1 MEIKGIDVSKWQGR
15 IDWKAVAG
23 SGVKFAMIRAA
34 YGSTSGRITI
44 DPYFAEN
51 VRGAV
56 AAGIAVGVY
65 LYSYAR
71 TVYAARLEAQNLVAA
86 LATSKEQI
94 TYPVAY
100 DLEDASQQSLGRVR
114 NGEMVRAFCDVVRAA
129 GYQPIL
135 YANKSWID
143 NHIDVPDDVPVW
155 LARWGVSDPGMPC
168 QMWQYSDSGS
178 VVGIKGS
185 VDMNISYID
194 YAVPDYRQQVKAR
207 FGFEDKTLDYL
218 AAYQFG
224 ADLLR
229 KLATAP

>member
-1 MEIKGIDVSKWQGR
+1 MEIKGIDVSKWQGK

-23 SGVKFAMIRAA
+23 SGVKFAMIRTA

-56 AAGIAVGVY
+56 AAGIRVGVY

-86 LATSKEQI
+86 LAASKELI

-114 NGEMVRAFCDVVRAA
+114 NGEMVRAFCDVVRGA

-143 NHIDVPDDVPVW
+143 NHIDVPDDVSVW

-168 QMWQYSDSGS
+168 QMWQYSDSGR
-178 VVGIKGS
+178 VAGIKGN
-185 VDMNISYID
+185 VDLNISYVD
-194 YAVPDYRQQVKAR
+194 YAAPDYRQQVKAR
-207 FGFEDKTLDYL
+207 FGFEESTMDYL
-218 AAYQFG
+218 AAYKYG